1 MNENLPVI
9 FLMGATACGKTELS
23 LSIARKLDA
32 EIISVD
38 SALVYRG
45 LDIGTAKPSLEE
57 RQVVPHHLIDIC
69 EPWEIYSAARFCDD
83 ALQAIDDIRQRG
95 KRVLLVGGTMLYFK
109 ALEEG
114 LAKLPDAD
122 SAVRQSLMEEAE
134 RVGWAAMHEQLQ
146 AVDPQAAARIH
157 PNDPQRLQRA
167 LEVYRI
173 TGVPMSRLQAETV
186 SLLDRP
192 PLKFALVPDN
202 RDWLHRRIAL
212 RFSQMLDNGF
222 LDEMRRLR
230 QDSAIHAELPAMR
243 SVGYRQAWEHMDEQD
258 VNEPMAGSQNDDA
271 WVERAI
277 AATRQLAKRQLT
289 WLRGMNNVSLIA
301 CDSLSVAA
309 QEQVMLSVINE
320 AT

>member
-289 WLRGMNNVSLIA
+289 WLRGMNNVNLIA